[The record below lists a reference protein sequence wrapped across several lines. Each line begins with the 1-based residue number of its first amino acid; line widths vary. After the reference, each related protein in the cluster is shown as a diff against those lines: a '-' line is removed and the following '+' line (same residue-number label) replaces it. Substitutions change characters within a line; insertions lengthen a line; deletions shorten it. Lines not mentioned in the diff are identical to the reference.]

1 MDHGTSAPDSGS
13 EDGKNTPGSG
23 GGSKDDGEKSA
34 VKLKIHDPRRI
45 DSNSKQAM
53 PETVNPSDNG
63 SPKAG
68 TVSCSFNS
76 DQTMPVGATL
86 SKDEISEGGDES
98 HGSDGP
104 KREQQG

>member
-1 MDHGTSAPDSGS
+1 
-13 EDGKNTPGSG
+13 
-23 GGSKDDGEKSA
+23 
-34 VKLKIHDPRRI
+34 
-45 DSNSKQAM
+45 M
-53 PETVNPSDNG
+53 PETVNPSNNG

-104 KREQQG
+104 KREQQGEARSSLSPETD